1 MSNLIEILDHELSE
15 LQRFCALLI
24 EEQKV
29 LTGRK
34 ADRLPI
40 VAADKAA
47 LATKLNLLEKQRES
61 ALANCGL
68 PNNREGMLAWL
79 AGCDNPELA
88 NSRWD
93 EILRLAERARS
104 TNDANGRLINL
115 LLKQNQDALNV
126 LLAGSGDSIY
136 GANGQQFSRTSK
148 RSIGM
153 A

>member
-1 MSNLIEILDHELSE
+1 MSELIEILDNELAE

-47 LATKLNLLEKQRES
+47 LAAKLNQLEKQRE
-61 ALANCGL
+61 ATLAGCGFSGD
-68 PNNREGMLAWL
+68 REGMRAWL
-79 AGCDNPELA
+79 AAGDKPEEA

-104 TNDANGRLINL
+104 TNDANGRLIGL
-115 LLKQNQDALNV
+115 LLKQNQDALSV

-136 GANGQQFSRTSK
+136 GANGQQFSRASK